1 MSVQDRDVHLEEM
14 LHVNAIIR
22 ILRSNK
28 CCMSM
33 LYDNEPVLQ
42 SWTFEME
49 HLDHPSPQ
57 IEDGKMAR
65 FSLRATSSLI
75 FFWGGGVGGFLLH
88 TYSVRDCNLGH
99 FKWNTD
105 HPPNQRW
112 KNGAFFPSC
121 DLVIDFWRG

>member
-75 FFWGGGVGGFLLH
+75 FFGGGGRGV
-88 TYSVRDCNLGH
+88 SVAYIFRPRLQS
-99 FKWNTD
+99 WT
-105 HPPNQRW
+105 
-112 KNGAFFPSC
+112 
-121 DLVIDFWRG
+121 L